1 MLSRTRTVFV
11 PALKAGFDRAN
22 LDAARRIL
30 DDPRIEGALRE
41 WAEEIV
47 RKAEAET
54 MPLLARRAGE

>member
-1 MLSRTRTVFV
+1 VLVRR
-11 PALKAGFDRAN
+11 LRG
-22 LDAARRIL
+22 AARRIL

-54 MPLLARRAGE
+54 MPLLARGAGE

>member
-1 MLSRTRTVFV
+1 MSHTRTVFA

-54 MPLLARRAGE
+54 MPLLARGAGE